1 MLDTEIPL
9 GVKCRIKMGR
19 AHPSW
24 GLQWSNL
31 QGPLHSL
38 PPESLL
44 IPTTWKESLHFI
56 DNVKQITQPSIPRK
70 GQRKDS
76 KPDVSDFRPRYFYCL
91 TSLSIYREDFSP
103 NTKQLSTSTPR

>member
-1 MLDTEIPL
+1 MQNKDGQSPPL
-9 GVKCRIKMGR
+9 MG
-19 AHPSW
+19 
-24 GLQWSNL
+24 LIVEQL

-56 DNVKQITQPSIPRK
+56 DNVKQIAQPSIPRK
-70 GQRKDS
+70 EQRKDS

-103 NTKQLSTSTPR
+103 NTKQLSTSNPR